1 VAGGIKVAIPVV
13 RAQALALLDDDAI
26 DGASLV
32 VVSVGEGG
40 AETVLPKSIS
50 DGTTA
55 TTLLDGSATIKVAD
69 AAITFPD
76 VSATDWFAKKGV
88 VDFISSHRLMTG
100 VDLADGTQEFQ
111 GNNALTRAMFAT
123 VLHRVEQSVPPRTS
137 DVNAVFSDAEGGTWY
152 ANAVAWASEQ
162 GIVNGYTDENGEVT
176 GVFGVNDNI
185 TREQL
190 AVMMFR
196 YANSLGLDTTA
207 RADLSEYTDADEATF
222 GAEAL
227 QWAVATGL
235 MSGYDNTSLL
245 GPQGDTTRAEAAAVV
260 QRMVTYIVNHS

>member
-1 VAGGIKVAIPVV
+1 
-13 RAQALALLDDDAI
+13 
-26 DGASLV
+26 
-32 VVSVGEGG
+32 
-40 AETVLPKSIS
+40 
-50 DGTTA
+50 
-55 TTLLDGSATIKVAD
+55 
-69 AAITFPD
+69 
-76 VSATDWFAKKGV
+76 
-88 VDFISSHRLMTG
+88 
-100 VDLADGTQEFQ
+100 
-111 GNNALTRAMFAT
+111 
-123 VLHRVEQSVPPRTS
+123 
-137 DVNAVFSDAEGGTWY
+137 
-152 ANAVAWASEQ
+152 
-162 GIVNGYTDENGEVT
+162 
-176 GVFGVNDNI
+176 VFGVNDNI